1 LVDEQAQTMT
11 QTVATWFLQDTR
23 LEDYWMAKSASEES
37 CINQLGELDGVVE
50 QLAFCCQVFDRYIE
64 LVHPQVD
71 RQAHPGVVESN
82 SSNSSS
88 GTVILQQMHPEW
100 TWKYASMER
109 YLTTQQLQSALHL
122 ASPVQIVVGT
132 PIQVPSIVE
141 DAQYLSTRALRRAAS
156 TRSNQAIGTVAHS
169 IASDVW
175 STDMTMGVYE
185 ALMEQRGC
193 HDESAASTTAANNNA
208 AKNEV
213 QSPSRG
219 TSSSSSS
226 FAMALMGALDED
238 LANDKRS
245 DKSPPKTPS
254 SGGFLGS
261 LSSSLVAV
269 GGASKLDQIRLDT
282 FLCALNGI
290 HSASAACTSLVHFLD
305 SLLETDNDSENSTD
319 NNQNM
324 PMVHLAREE
333 LFRFSRR
340 YSDLL
345 EEQSIKVVCTFCGT
359 LQDPPA
365 FKGEIFP
372 VLRYYLER
380 ENYNLANATDLS
392 AAEDDAHLHKILLQP
407 MQSNLLLRSFEKCDL
422 DVLQSL
428 CERIAQML
436 VDLFLDIILS
446 KHLPKQFTDWGSLLF
461 SKQVR
466 LVQNCLQS
474 LMQKAVST
482 HHQGA
487 VPLLNAQWE
496 RLSQAV
502 TLLQLEKPS
511 DWSFY
516 QSTSA
521 FSPQELQSILELRVD
536 FSADAISSVV
546 RLTKE
551 GKKPI

>member
-1 LVDEQAQTMT
+1 
-11 QTVATWFLQDTR
+11 
-23 LEDYWMAKSASEES
+23 
-37 CINQLGELDGVVE
+37 
-50 QLAFCCQVFDRYIE
+50 
-64 LVHPQVD
+64 
-71 RQAHPGVVESN
+71 
-82 SSNSSS
+82 
-88 GTVILQQMHPEW
+88 
-100 TWKYASMER
+100 
-109 YLTTQQLQSALHL
+109 
-122 ASPVQIVVGT
+122 
-132 PIQVPSIVE
+132 
-141 DAQYLSTRALRRAAS
+141 
-156 TRSNQAIGTVAHS
+156 
-169 IASDVW
+169 
-175 STDMTMGVYE
+175 
-185 ALMEQRGC
+185 
-193 HDESAASTTAANNNA
+193 
-208 AKNEV
+208 
-213 QSPSRG
+213 
-219 TSSSSSS
+219 
-226 FAMALMGALDED
+226 
-238 LANDKRS
+238 
-245 DKSPPKTPS
+245 
-254 SGGFLGS
+254 
-261 LSSSLVAV
+261 
-269 GGASKLDQIRLDT
+269 
-282 FLCALNGI
+282 
-290 HSASAACTSLVHFLD
+290 
-305 SLLETDNDSENSTD
+305 
-319 NNQNM
+319 
-324 PMVHLAREE
+324 MVHLAREE